1 MMYNIHMH
9 LDSFNAITNNGLE
22 YIATTFNINTRKAIY
37 IACVDIAHSHSISTF
52 FNNFQTIIQQF
63 IEHCLIIIM
72 GDFNVDILKN
82 NNQPTNKQELL
93 YFMDK
98 FQLKPQFSESIT
110 KVGFQ
115 LDHIWANV
123 LINEYKYDVIEAY

>member
-1 MMYNIHMH
+1 
-9 LDSFNAITNNGLE
+9 
-22 YIATTFNINTRKAIY
+22 
-37 IACVDIAHSHSISTF
+37 
-52 FNNFQTIIQQF
+52 
-63 IEHCLIIIM
+63 M